1 MNLNR
6 RHFSGSVAATLV
18 GGALGGLSLTAR
30 AQTGAPVEGQ
40 QFTRLQPPVPTQ
52 SGSKIEV
59 IEFFSYACP
68 HCFEFEPT
76 LEAWQKTLPADVMFR
91 RIPVPFLFN
100 AEGFQRLYYTL
111 ETLGKLNEMQLKVF
125 NAVHV
130 EHNRLDKPAD
140 MAALAAKS
148 GIDSAKFLDVYNS
161 FSVATSVQKAKKT
174 FADYKVDSVPTLAVQ
189 GRFTTSP
196 AQAGGSQG
204 ALMTVSY
211 LIAQARK
218 G

>member
-6 RHFSGSVAATLV
+6 RHFSGAVAATLA
-18 GGALGGLSLTAR
+18 GGALGSLSVSAR
-30 AQTGAPVEGQ
+30 AQTPTEGAQ
-40 QFTRLQPPVPTQ
+40 YTRVQPAVPTQ
-52 SGSKIEV
+52 SGNKIEV
-59 IEFFSYACP
+59 IEFFSFACP

-76 LEAWQKTLPADVMFR
+76 LEAWQKTLPPDVMFH

-100 AEGFQRLYYTL
+100 SEGFQRLYYTL
-111 ETLGKLNEMQLKVF
+111 ETLGKVNEMQLKVF

-140 MAALAAKS
+140 MAALAAKN
-148 GIDSAKFLDVYNS
+148 GIDGAKFLDVYNS

-174 FADYKVDSVPTLAVQ
+174 FNDYKVDSVPTLAVQ
-189 GRFTTSP
+189 GRWLTSP
-196 AQAGGSQG
+196 AQANGAQG
-204 ALMTVSY
+204 ALATVNY
-211 LIAQARK
+211 LIAQARTNK